1 MDRYKLQLLQALLSP
16 LGTKLPAAHDRSRAL
31 HGTVDSKLVEY
42 AHGVGLHGDAPADGV
57 PARIALDE
65 VGVKSTLVQG
75 GGQAQAS
82 DAAPDYQD
90 AFTCH
95 VSSPI
100 EVSQSR
106 SGSPLVSGPNQI
118 ATRPIK

>member
-1 MDRYKLQLLQALLSP
+1 
-16 LGTKLPAAHDRSRAL
+16 
-31 HGTVDSKLVEY
+31 
-42 AHGVGLHGDAPADGV
+42 VG
-57 PARIALDE
+57 I
-65 VGVKSTLVQG
+65 KSTLVQG
-75 GGQAQAS
+75 GGQAQAG

-90 AFTCH
+90 AFTTWH

-118 ATRPIK
+118 AMRPIT